1 MMRGEKEEVE
11 VVVVVVWSWRGAG
24 REVGRKGKKER

>member
-11 VVVVVVWSWRGAG
+11 VVVVVVWSWRGVG